1 MAQATGEKIIYGFL
15 RSKKTLTLTVSD
27 DAVGQIT
34 AVTNTGDPQVWS
46 FETLRGKGGVQF
58 GPIHGDV
65 DFVMYINSGVLTY
78 DYAVNDFIVESERSI
93 TNGVVEQATGGG
105 SGNTNL
111 SATYTATTATVVS
124 DSGNDATLNGATTT
138 LAGLMTSADKTK
150 LNGIATAAT
159 ANDTDAN
166 LKNRANHTGT
176 QTAATISDFATA
188 ADARITAQ
196 KGANSGLAS
205 LDSTGKVPTGQLPSY
220 VSDVFEYANK
230 AAFPAT
236 GTANKIYVAI
246 DTSKSWRWSG
256 STYVEVSPSEVNSV
270 NGRTGAV
277 VIATTDVLTASQTS
291 AGATHVI
298 GTNADNE
305 LINKDGGKEFK
316 ATIIPRNMTLASLT
330 SLVNGGGEIASSSDT
345 EHLVKLHGTPGSG
358 VAYVFHPMGVNSY
371 DYKNNTMI
379 SGNTGGGTNW
389 TFRNAFFDASKLTNV
404 GSVANWSDLS
414 RAQKDAYCAPTNIQS
429 GITYGTTSDS
439 VGGWTAS
446 VDAATIFLKQRPA
459 NWNGTTNFVKGATP
473 LETNTGTFQICDEAY
488 KPVMM
493 ASIQEAYGVYQI
505 NIGGAGN
512 GHVVESAIGDSVG
525 KLAFFNDDP
534 SAGVVK
540 RTPANIGTGGSRV
553 GTTGN
558 AVTDAA
564 TFTGGVGSTAYT
576 IGQVVA
582 ALKQLGLLTT

>member
-34 AVTNTGDPQVWS
+34 AVTNTGDPQIWS
-46 FETLRGKGGVQF
+46 FDTLRGKGPIEF
-58 GPIHGDV
+58 GNNYGDV

-105 SGNTNL
+105 GGNTNL
-111 SATYTATTATVVS
+111 SATYTSTTATVVS
-124 DSGNDATLNGATTT
+124 DSGNDATLNGATTS
-138 LAGLMTSADKTK
+138 LAGLMTAADKTK
-150 LNGIATAAT
+150 LNGVAASAT

-205 LDSTGKVPTGQLPSY
+205 LDATGKVPTGQLPSY
-220 VSDVFEYANK
+220 VSDVFEYANE

-236 GTANKIYVAI
+236 GTTNKIYVAI

-277 VIATTDVLTASQTS
+277 SVVAADVLGSGQTAG
-291 AGATHVI
+291 GADALV
-298 GTNADNE
+298 GTNDQNE
-305 LINKDGGKEFK
+305 LINKLGGKDFK
-316 ATIIPRNMTLASLT
+316 AQIIPRNMTLASLT
-330 SLVNGGGEIASSSDT
+330 SLVNGGGEVASSSDT
-345 EHLVKLHGTPGSG
+345 EHIVKLHGTPGAG
-358 VAYVFHPMGVNSY
+358 VTYVFHPMGIYSY
-371 DYKNNTMI
+371 DYKNNAMV
-379 SGNTGGGTNW
+379 SGNVGAGVSNQP
-389 TFRNAFFDASKLTNV
+389 FRNTIFDPTKITNI
-404 GSVANWSDLS
+404 GAITTWGELS
-414 RAQKDAYCAPTNIQS
+414 RAQKDAYASYVNIED
-429 GITYGTTSDS
+429 GITYGISAGIS
-439 VGGWTAS
+439 GLTAS

-473 LETNTGTFQICDEAY
+473 LDSNTGTFQICDEAY

-493 ASIQEAYGVYQI
+493 AAIQESYGVYQI

-512 GHVVESAIGDSVG
+512 GHVVEATIGDSVG
-525 KLAFFNDDP
+525 KVAFFNDDP
-534 SAGVVK
+534 TAGVTK
-540 RTPANIGTGGSRV
+540 RTPANIGSGGSRV

-564 TFTGGVGSTAYT
+564 TFTGDVGTTAYT